1 MLPVNF
7 IASNSS
13 VVRANV
19 LTRAYS
25 VMVNYVADI
34 FEFTTVLGLLEQVT
48 DLVEPEAKRV
58 DTRLDREVGKEL
70 ELAEAAQILYALVK
84 LFFA

>member
-1 MLPVNF
+1 
-7 IASNSS
+7 
-13 VVRANV
+13 
-19 LTRAYS
+19 
-25 VMVNYVADI
+25 MVNYVADI

-84 LFFA
+84 LFFT